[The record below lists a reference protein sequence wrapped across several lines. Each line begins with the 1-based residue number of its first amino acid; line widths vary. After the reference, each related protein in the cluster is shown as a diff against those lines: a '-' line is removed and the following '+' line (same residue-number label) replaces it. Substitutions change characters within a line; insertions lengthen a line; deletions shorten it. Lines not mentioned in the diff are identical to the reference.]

1 VSLMITVLTFFSKS
15 SLCGVSELDHH
26 KASDIRLPEIF
37 TLWIGRDGWRNS
49 HALTIDFAVLH
60 LLVLPP
66 SF

>member
-37 TLWIGRDGWRNS
+37 TLYGSEEMDGGIVM
-49 HALTIDFAVLH
+49 L
-60 LLVLPP
+60 
-66 SF
+66 